1 MFGVGGL
8 FAVERGPEVD
18 GFPDLDS
25 LLELGL
31 LELDADAVLKLV
43 DLAKG
48 IEAENGDGAA
58 VGLAQAL
65 DALHGGGFACAV
77 GADEAEDFALVDRE
91 GCFVDGDGAAVG
103 LADRGDLDYW
113 GHGWRSWAS

>member
-1 MFGVGGL
+1 M

-43 DLAKG
+43 DLAEG
-48 IEAENGDGAA
+48 IEAEDGGMEPLS
-58 VGLAQAL
+58 GLRRPSMHSMVVVLPAPL
-65 DALHGGGFACAV
+65 GPMRPKISPWLTG
-77 GADEAEDFALVDRE
+77 E
-91 GCFVDGDGAAVG
+91 GCFVNGDGAAVG
-103 LADRGDLDYW
+103 LADRGDFGLLGAW
-113 GHGWRSWAS
+113 GERSWAS